1 MLFFFL
7 GGGGWC
13 YFFFVFVLGWGGV
26 LLLNNLNMQKSNLLA
41 LSMFLF
47 FYVLK
52 KAINITILAVRVYPI
67 LNYYAFSFEF
77 QLHF

>member
-1 MLFFFL
+1 MLFF
-7 GGGGWC
+7 GGGGFGVI
-13 YFFFVFVLGWGGV
+13 FFFVFVLGWGGV

-52 KAINITILAVRVYPI
+52 TINITILAVRVYPI